1 MRAYD
6 PQTVL
11 ALASIVDDIYKA
23 LQNGGAPLKAEMK
36 EAIAKRVLQLF
47 ESGVTN
53 PDHLRLA
60 IMADGLWALSRDS
73 DPEPL
78 SPSQH

>member
-11 ALASIVDDIYKA
+11 ALASIVEDIYKA
-23 LQNGGAPLKAEMK
+23 LQNGGAPLKVEMK